1 MHALTTQ
8 EVPKNRSVDEGETT
22 MPLVH
27 IDLQKGKTSAFR
39 QAVSDIVYH
48 AVIEA
53 VNVPTN
59 DRFQVIT
66 EHEKEDLIYDPTYL
80 GIQRT
85 DEILFIQI
93 TLNVGRTVDL
103 KRALYQ
109 TIADRLHEQLS
120 VRKEDVFISLV
131 EVTKEN
137 WSYGNGIAQYA

>member
-1 MHALTTQ
+1 
-8 EVPKNRSVDEGETT
+8 

-27 IDLQKGKTSAFR
+27 IDLQKGKTSVFR
-39 QAVSDIVYH
+39 QTVSDIVYH
-48 AVIEA
+48 AIIET
-53 VNVPTN
+53 VNVPTD

-66 EHEKEDLIYDPTYL
+66 EHEKEDLIYDPAYL

-93 TLNVGRTVDL
+93 TLNAGRAVDL

-109 TIADRLHEQLS
+109 TIADRLHEQLG

>member
-1 MHALTTQ
+1 
-8 EVPKNRSVDEGETT
+8 

-39 QAVSDIVYH
+39 QTVSDIVYH
-48 AVIEA
+48 AIIET
-53 VNVPTN
+53 VNVPAN

-93 TLNVGRTVDL
+93 TLNAGRTVDL

-109 TIADRLHEQLS
+109 TIADRLHEQLG

>member
-1 MHALTTQ
+1 
-8 EVPKNRSVDEGETT
+8 

-39 QAVSDIVYH
+39 QTVSDIVYQ
-48 AVIEA
+48 AIIET
-53 VNVPTN
+53 VNVPAN

-93 TLNVGRTVDL
+93 TLNAGRTVDL

-109 TIADRLHEQLS
+109 TIANRLHEQLG